1 MSWWNARDLEV
12 LVTST
17 ARDLVAGSGLSFTD
31 RGRQQLAGVPGEW
44 NILALTPE
52 SGRNPPG

>member
-17 ARDLVAGSGLSFTD
+17 VRDLVAGSGLSFTD
-31 RGRQQLAGVPGEW
+31 RGTQQLAGVPGEW
-44 NILALTPE
+44 NILAVTAE
-52 SGRNPPG
+52 SGRNLPG